1 MYLRC
6 FSEDSSSSL
15 DGESSELTANSMRD
29 RILNGDII
37 QTGLKLGWP
46 VMLSNV
52 FETVYNLTDAFWLGK
67 LGPAA
72 VAAPSIS
79 WPIIFLFI
87 SISAGFGIS
96 GISLVSQYT
105 GAGLPWKANKA
116 AGQLLFVLLSTSLV
130 ASIIGFPFAGN
141 ILALMGSSQV
151 VQATTTPYLQVM
163 FLAMPFLFF
172 HFGFRSTLRG
182 YGDTKTP
189 MILTVT
195 ASMLDTV
202 LDPFFVF
209 GWGPIPSMGVVGAA
223 LTTLM
228 TRGLVAIIGM
238 YLLFSGR
245 LGIELRLSD
254 LKPDPEWM
262 KKVVSIG
269 MPSAIGLSGTALGF
283 VVLISLV
290 SIEDKLLP
298 GEGILLSAYGI
309 GFRLVNFI
317 NIILWGGVSAI
328 STMIGQNLGANQNER
343 AVKIVKRLLLF
354 FFLLSLMGS
363 AVIYFLRV
371 PLYKLFINSPEV
383 IAAGSVFITIFV
395 FSVPFFTLFRMA
407 SGVFEGAGNTR
418 PSMVLS
424 LIRLWG
430 MRTLLASVFY
440 FFFGMGAVGI
450 WTGMMIG
457 NIGAAALSIA
467 WLSKGTWKKRV
478 IEEEPLIVSPPL
490 KRVQEIS
497 PS

>member
-6 FSEDSSSSL
+6 FLEGNASPTE
-15 DGESSELTANSMRD
+15 GESSALTADSMRGS
-29 RILNGDII
+29 ILGGDII
-37 QTGLKLGWP
+37 RTALTLGWP

-67 LGPAA
+67 LGPEA

-79 WPIIFLFI
+79 WPIMFLFI
-87 SISAGFGIS
+87 SLSAGFGIS

-105 GAGLPWKANKA
+105 GAGLPEKANKS

-130 ASIIGFPFAGN
+130 ASIVGFPFAGDV
-141 ILALMGSSQV
+141 LALMGASHV

-172 HFGFRSTLRG
+172 HFGFRATLRG

-189 MILTVT
+189 MILTITSSV
-195 ASMLDTV
+195 LDTA

-209 GWGPIPSMGVVGAA
+209 GWGPIPQMGVVGAA

-245 LGIELRLSD
+245 LGIKIRLSD
-254 LKPDPEWM
+254 LKPDVNWM

-269 MPSAIGLSGTALGF
+269 VPSAIGLSGTALGF

-298 GEGILLSAYGI
+298 GEGILLAAYGI
-309 GFRLVNFI
+309 GFRLINFI

-328 STMIGQNLGANQNER
+328 STMVGQNLGANQDER
-343 AVKIVKRLLLF
+343 AVEIVKKLLLSF
-354 FFLLSLMGS
+354 FILSLMGS

-371 PLYKLFINSPEV
+371 PLYTLFISNPEV
-383 IAAGSVFITIFV
+383 LDAGSVFITFFV
-395 FSVPFFTLFRMA
+395 FSVPFFTVFRMA

-430 MRTLLASVFY
+430 LRTLLASVFY
-440 FFFGMGAVGI
+440 FFLGMGAAGI
-450 WTGMMIG
+450 WAGMTIG
-457 NIGAAALSIA
+457 NFGAAALSVA
-467 WLSKGTWKKRV
+467 WLSKGTWKRRV
-478 IEEEPLIVSPPL
+478 IEEKPRMI
-490 KRVQEIS
+490 R
-497 PS
+497 PSAELST

>member
-6 FSEDSSSSL
+6 FLEGNASPTE
-15 DGESSELTANSMRD
+15 GESSALTADSMSGS
-29 RILNGDII
+29 ILDGDII
-37 QTGLKLGWP
+37 RTALTLGWP

-67 LGPAA
+67 LGPEA

-79 WPIIFLFI
+79 WPIMFLFI
-87 SISAGFGIS
+87 SLSAGFGIS

-105 GAGLPWKANKA
+105 GAGLPEKANKS

-130 ASIIGFPFAGN
+130 ASIVGFPFAGDV
-141 ILALMGSSQV
+141 LALMGASHV

-172 HFGFRSTLRG
+172 HFGFRATLRG

-189 MILTVT
+189 MILTI
-195 ASMLDTV
+195 ASSVLDTA

-209 GWGPIPSMGVVGAA
+209 GWGPIPQMGVVGAA

-245 LGIELRLSD
+245 LGIKIRLSD
-254 LKPDPEWM
+254 LKPDVNWM

-269 MPSAIGLSGTALGF
+269 VPSAIGLSGTALGF

-298 GEGILLSAYGI
+298 GEGILLAAYGI
-309 GFRLVNFI
+309 GFRLINFI

-328 STMIGQNLGANQNER
+328 STMVGQNLGANQDER
-343 AVKIVKRLLLF
+343 AVEIVKKLLLSF
-354 FFLLSLMGS
+354 FILSLMGS

-371 PLYKLFINSPEV
+371 PLYTLFISNPEV
-383 IAAGSVFITIFV
+383 LDAGSVFITFFV
-395 FSVPFFTLFRMA
+395 FSVPFFTVFRMA

-430 MRTLLASVFY
+430 LRTLLASVFY
-440 FFFGMGAVGI
+440 FFLGMGAAGI
-450 WTGMMIG
+450 WAGMTIG
-457 NIGAAALSIA
+457 NFGAAALSVA
-467 WLSKGTWKKRV
+467 WLSKGTWKRRV
-478 IEEEPLIVSPPL
+478 IEEKPRMI
-490 KRVQEIS
+490 R
-497 PS
+497 PSAELST

>member
-1 MYLRC
+1 
-6 FSEDSSSSL
+6 
-15 DGESSELTANSMRD
+15 MRGS
-29 RILNGDII
+29 ILGGDII
-37 QTGLKLGWP
+37 RTALTLGWP

-67 LGPAA
+67 LGPEA

-79 WPIIFLFI
+79 WPIMFLFL
-87 SISAGFGIS
+87 SLSAGFGIS

-105 GAGLPWKANKA
+105 GAGLPEKANKS

-130 ASIIGFPFAGN
+130 ASIVGFPFAGDV
-141 ILALMGSSQV
+141 LALMGASHV

-172 HFGFRSTLRG
+172 HFGFRATLRG

-189 MILTVT
+189 MILTI
-195 ASMLDTV
+195 ASSVLDTA

-209 GWGPIPSMGVVGAA
+209 GWGPIPQMGVVGAA

-245 LGIELRLSD
+245 LGIKLRLSD
-254 LKPDPEWM
+254 LKPDVRWM

-269 MPSAIGLSGTALGF
+269 VPSAIGLSGTALGF

-298 GEGILLSAYGI
+298 GEGILLAAYGI
-309 GFRLVNFI
+309 GFRLINFI

-328 STMIGQNLGANQNER
+328 STMVGQNLGANQNER
-343 AVKIVKRLLLF
+343 AVEIVKKLLLSF
-354 FFLLSLMGS
+354 FILSLTGS

-371 PLYKLFINSPEV
+371 PLYTLFISNPEV
-383 IAAGSVFITIFV
+383 LDAGSVFITFFV
-395 FSVPFFTLFRMA
+395 FSVPFFTVFRMA
-407 SGVFEGAGNTR
+407 NGVFEGAGNTR

-430 MRTLLASVFY
+430 LRTLLASVFY
-440 FFFGMGAVGI
+440 FFLGMGAAGI
-450 WTGMMIG
+450 WAGMTIG
-457 NIGAAALSIA
+457 NLGAAALSVA
-467 WLSKGTWKKRV
+467 WLSRGTWRRRV
-478 IEEEPLIVSPPL
+478 IEEEPPMMRPHPEVPT
-490 KRVQEIS
+490 
-497 PS
+497 

>member
-1 MYLRC
+1 
-6 FSEDSSSSL
+6 
-15 DGESSELTANSMRD
+15 
-29 RILNGDII
+29 
-37 QTGLKLGWP
+37 
-46 VMLSNV
+46 MLSNV

-67 LGPAA
+67 LGPEA

-79 WPIIFLFI
+79 WPIIFLFM
-87 SISAGFGIS
+87 SISAGLGIS

-105 GAGLPWKANKA
+105 GAGLPEKANKA

-130 ASIIGFPFAGN
+130 ASIVGFPFAGGV
-141 ILALMGSSQV
+141 LALMGASQV

-163 FLAMPFLFF
+163 FLALPFLFF
-172 HFGFRSTLRG
+172 HFGFRATLRG
-182 YGDTKTP
+182 YGDTRTP
-189 MILTVT
+189 MILTI
-195 ASMLDTV
+195 ASSVLDTA

-209 GWGPIPSMGVVGAA
+209 GWGPIPQMGVVGAA

-245 LGIELRLSD
+245 LGIKLGLSD
-254 LKPDPEWM
+254 LKPDISWV

-269 MPSAIGLSGTALGF
+269 APSAIGLSGTALGF

-298 GEGILLSAYGI
+298 GEGVLLAAYGI

-328 STMIGQNLGANQNER
+328 STMVGQNLGANQHER
-343 AVKIVKRLLLF
+343 ATEIAKRLLLVF
-354 FFLLSLMGS
+354 FILSLTGS
-363 AVIYFLRV
+363 AVICFLRV
-371 PLYKLFINSPEV
+371 PLYRLFINSPEV
-383 IAAGSVFITIFV
+383 LDAGSVFITFFV
-395 FSVPFFTLFRMA
+395 FSVPFFTVFRMA

-430 MRTLLASVFY
+430 MRTLLAFVFY
-440 FFFGMGAVGI
+440 FVFGMGAAGI
-450 WTGMMIG
+450 WAGMTIG
-457 NIGAAALSIA
+457 NLGAAALSVA
-467 WLSKGTWKKRV
+467 WLSRGTWKRR
-478 IEEEPLIVSPPL
+478 IIDEEPRMIGAQPALPT
-490 KRVQEIS
+490 
-497 PS
+497 